1 MVGLFLSLFY
11 RFNSICITEEGCAA
25 LVSDFNSNPSNLVE
39 LDLSGN
45 TVTNSGVTEISTL
58 LGNSQCR
65 LHILRFE
72 FGEFKDEQ
80 NISVSNIF
88 YSRGKFFTF
97 V

>member
-1 MVGLFLSLFY
+1 MS
-11 RFNSICITEEGCAA
+11 A
-25 LVSDFNSNPSNLVE
+25 FNSNPSNLVE

-45 TVTNSGVTEISTL
+45 TVSNSGVAEISTL
-58 LGNSQCR
+58 LGNSQCT

-72 FGEFKDEQ
+72 FDEFKDEQ

-88 YSRGKFFTF
+88 YSSGKTFTF

>member
-1 MVGLFLSLFY
+1 MS
-11 RFNSICITEEGCAA
+11 A
-25 LVSDFNSNPSNLVE
+25 FNSNPSNLVE

-45 TVTNSGVTEISTL
+45 TVSNSGVTEISTL
-58 LGNSQCR
+58 LGNSQCT

-80 NISVSNIF
+80 KISVSNIF
-88 YSRGKFFTF
+88 YSSGKTFTF